1 MQQNR
6 TKSDYATYIHAC
18 MYSPAKSTLL
28 QAIKKGYLV
37 GFPGVTSELIN
48 KHLLPSPATAKGHL
62 NQERRNLQSTKAP
75 QVSVNSNND
84 INVNSNNDTITA
96 TTATTSMGYTHITI
110 IPAEKS
116 YSDQTGRFPKRS
128 SRGYQYIFIF
138 YDYDSNAIL
147 AEPIKSRA
155 STELITAWQK
165 CYDTLTSRG
174 IKPKLHMLDNELS
187 DDMRQAIQATDTAI
201 QRVPPHNHQ
210 RNAAERAIQ
219 TFKNHFI
226 AGLATADPKFPLR
239 EWDRLIPQ
247 AILTLNIM
255 RECRIN
261 PKLSAYAYLFGQ
273 FDFNATPLAPPG
285 TRVIAHEKPQQRGT
299 WDPHGV
305 NGWYVGPALEH
316 YRCITCYIPTTG
328 KERVVDTV
336 QWFPHVVPI
345 PAAST
350 DDYLRQ
356 AVADIIALL
365 NTRQQHPTLGL
376 HPTTEQIVRQVAE
389 LLQRATP
396 HPQPVALPTSPNSS
410 NANTP
415 SRAPTNNANPAEVP
429 RVGAPTS
436 VLQPHANPVAVP
448 RVRAPANVL
457 QPSNANPVVVPRV
470 GARPNVLQLPPAL
483 KNNRATKQQ
492 NDQPRPPWTP
502 LHQLRRHH
510 QPTQHFRTTQQT
522 LQHISDQQQQCNH
535 VFHPD
540 TGKKQTIKR
549 LMDDSTGE
557 AKIWTTACANVT
569 ITVNSMFP
577 S

>member
-1 MQQNR
+1 M
-6 TKSDYATYIHAC
+6 
-18 MYSPAKSTLL
+18 
-28 QAIKKGYLV
+28 
-37 GFPGVTSELIN
+37 
-48 KHLLPSPATAKGHL
+48 
-62 NQERRNLQSTKAP
+62 
-75 QVSVNSNND
+75 
-84 INVNSNNDTITA
+84 
-96 TTATTSMGYTHITI
+96 
-110 IPAEKS
+110 
-116 YSDQTGRFPKRS
+116 
-128 SRGYQYIFIF
+128 RG
-138 YDYDSNAIL
+138 
-147 AEPIKSRA
+147 
-155 STELITAWQK
+155 
-165 CYDTLTSRG
+165 
-174 IKPKLHMLDNELS
+174 
-187 DDMRQAIQATDTAI
+187 
-201 QRVPPHNHQ
+201 
-210 RNAAERAIQ
+210 
-219 TFKNHFI
+219 
-226 AGLATADPKFPLR
+226 
-239 EWDRLIPQ
+239 
-247 AILTLNIM
+247 
-255 RECRIN
+255 CRIN

-285 TRVIAHEKPQQRGT
+285 TCVIAHEKPQQRCM

-305 NGWYVGPALEH
+305 NGWYVGPALDH

-350 DDYLRQ
+350 DNYLRQ

-365 NTRQQHPTLGL
+365 NTRQQHPTLVL
-376 HPTTEQIVRQVAE
+376 NPYTKQIVRQVAE

-396 HPQPVALPTSPNSS
+396 HPQPVALPTSTVPVPRVITAPS
-410 NANTP
+410 NANAP
-415 SRAPTNNANPAEVP
+415 SPTSNNNANPALVPRVRAPTNVLQPNANPVEVP

-457 QPSNANPVVVPRV
+457 QPINANPVVVPRV
-470 GARPNVLQLPPAL
+470 GALPNVLQLPRAL

-510 QPTQHFRTTQQT
+510 QPAQHFRTTQQT
-522 LQHISDQQQQCNH
+522 LQHISNQQQQCNL

-557 AKIWTTACANVT
+557 AAIWTTACANEFGRLMQGVGG
-569 ITVNSMFP
+569 
-577 S
+577 